1 MESSLLGTPLFFEDE
16 DSSVPQKGVE
26 WRATSAYIDIMVSIS
41 WMRNF

>member
-1 MESSLLGTPLFFEDE
+1 MESSLLGTPLLEDE

-26 WRATSAYIDIMVSIS
+26 WRAASAYINIMVSIS